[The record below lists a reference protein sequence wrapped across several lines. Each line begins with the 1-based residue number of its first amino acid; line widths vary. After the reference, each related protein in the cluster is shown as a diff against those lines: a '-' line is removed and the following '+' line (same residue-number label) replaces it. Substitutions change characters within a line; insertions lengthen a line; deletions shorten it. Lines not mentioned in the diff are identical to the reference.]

1 MQTLA
6 TRPAF
11 AARGAAEAPAPWWR
25 ERAVWRDAAV
35 AWLGPRVLFM
45 VLTVACRGLVSTFAT
60 RGHPSGWHWLTFIW
74 GNWDAAHYATIAT
87 SGYTQPAQSAFY
99 PLFPLLIRLATP
111 LALGDPLLAGIALA
125 NLCAFGALVF
135 FRGLAE
141 RELGPRRARRA
152 LLCFAL
158 FPVGIFLA
166 AGYSE
171 SLFLLLSLAAFLAMG
186 QGKWLAAGGLAAL
199 ATLTRPVGVLLVI
212 PLAWAAFEALRAG
225 GGIERARLTA
235 ARMAEAVALPLLALG
250 GFAVYLAGRFG
261 RIMAAAEAEG
271 TGEWRRALSWPWDG
285 PLRAASAVLRDTPG
299 HALHAALDLGFTA
312 FFVALAFGAWRGLP
326 RAYALYCWATLGIV
340 LLLPMHGYDW
350 AALASNSRF
359 LLATFPLFFVLA
371 RWGER
376 RWVHLAIVGVSA
388 LLLVLYTL
396 TWIAGGFVA

>member
-11 AARGAAEAPAPWWR
+11 AARGAAEAPSPWWR

-111 LALGDPLLAGIALA
+111 LTLGDPLLAGIVLA

-135 FRGLAE
+135 FRALAE

-152 LLCFAL
+152 LLYFAL

-171 SLFLLLSLAAFLAMG
+171 SLFLLLSLAAFLALG

-235 ARMAEAVALPLLALG
+235 ARMAGAVALPLLALG

-285 PLRAASAVLRDTPG
+285 PLRAASAVWRDTPG
-299 HALHAALDLGFTA
+299 HALHAALDLAFTA
-312 FFVALAFGAWRGLP
+312 LFVALAVGARRGVP
-326 RAYALYCWATLGIV
+326 RVYALYCWVTLGIV